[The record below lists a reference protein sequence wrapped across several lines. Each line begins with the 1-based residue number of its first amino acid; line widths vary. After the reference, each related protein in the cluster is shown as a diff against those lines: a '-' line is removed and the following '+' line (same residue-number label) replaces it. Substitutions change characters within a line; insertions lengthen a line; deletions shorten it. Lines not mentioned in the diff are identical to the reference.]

1 MRTNLFIVRI
11 PPEVT
16 TNNDFPADDGDDN
29 VVIVESAW
37 YHYNR
42 VQSSVSLCLSTHV
55 LTYIRARADPEEAKG
70 EKEGEDVDSPPGDR
84 NRIMR

>member
-1 MRTNLFIVRI
+1 VRTNLFIVRI

-29 VVIVESAW
+29 VVIVESA

-42 VQSSVSLCLSTHV
+42 VQSSVSLCLSMHV